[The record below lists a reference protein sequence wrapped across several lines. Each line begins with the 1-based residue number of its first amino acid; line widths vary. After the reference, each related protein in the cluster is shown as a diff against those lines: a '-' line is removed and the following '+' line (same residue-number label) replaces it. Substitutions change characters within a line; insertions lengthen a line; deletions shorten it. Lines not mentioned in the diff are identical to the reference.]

1 MKNLDFF
8 GFFSVK
14 FFLNSARDFMDFWIV
29 GRDFMDFWIVGN
41 HIMKCMVH
49 HQIIDIECTA
59 YRTELTRRF
68 KRRFKRDLVKK

>member
-14 FFLNSARDFMDFWIV
+14 FFLNSARDFMDFCIV

-59 YRTELTRRF
+59 YLAT
-68 KRRFKRDLVKK
+68 VKWNAGMTKLDNQP